1 MGPCQIYS
9 VTLIYL
15 QGEAEIQTVKKKQ
28 VPQAGSVK
36 KKVVVFFFSLQILLF
51 TVQKGMWRIVFTAIN
66 GYISEHCNSGTF
78 YNLDFLSVSLSFLP

>member
-28 VPQAGSVK
+28 VPQAGSAK
-36 KKVVVFFFSLQILLF
+36 KKVVVFFFLCRYYSSLFRKACEELYLQQL
-51 TVQKGMWRIVFTAIN
+51 M
-66 GYISEHCNSGTF
+66 GT
-78 YNLDFLSVSLSFLP
+78 

>member
-36 KKVVVFFFSLQILLF
+36 KKVVVFFFFSADITLHC
-51 TVQKGMWRIVFTAIN
+51 
-66 GYISEHCNSGTF
+66 SERHVKNCIYSN
-78 YNLDFLSVSLSFLP
+78 